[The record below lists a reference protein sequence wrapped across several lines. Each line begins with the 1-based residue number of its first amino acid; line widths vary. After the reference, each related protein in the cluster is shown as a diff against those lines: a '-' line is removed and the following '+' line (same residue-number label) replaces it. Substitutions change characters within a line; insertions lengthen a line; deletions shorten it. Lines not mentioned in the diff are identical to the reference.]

1 MEEWNKTDL
10 CLDNKEKSKEIII
23 SKLIELKDQKKN
35 VIIKNLDNIS
45 RKFIHELV
53 QKEKIHSRAINRR
66 KENIADLE
74 ISCEIFKYNGIKKPH
89 WRKTWRGE
97 CSECST
103 ELTIQEAIFNWRWSS
118 PFCEECVEND
128 EELNGLKWEKIDF

>member
-1 MEEWNKTDL
+1 MEEWNKDDI
-10 CLDNKEKSKEIII
+10 CLDNKEISNKIIL
-23 SKLIELKDQKKN
+23 SKLIEIKEQKKN
-35 VIIKNLDNIS
+35 IVIKNIDNIS
-45 RKFIHELV
+45 RKFIHEIV
-53 QKEKIHSRAINRR
+53 QKEKMHSRAINRR

-74 ISCEIFKYNGIKKPH
+74 ISYEIFKYKDIKKPY

-118 PFCEECVEND
+118 PYCEECVEND
-128 EELNGLKWEKIDF
+128 EDLNGLKWEKI